1 MALTNIAPY
10 YANAA
15 KLKRGEFIF
24 NGMLS
29 SDLRVV
35 QESRP
40 SIPAPT
46 RKQSFISV
54 PYKSG
59 DPIVDESAWE
69 NIEFPVDMHFLADT
83 QAEHDALKAAIHQ
96 WLTPGFYV
104 DLIFAFD
111 PDTVYHAVV
120 TSPGDFKGVVFHG
133 FNERFTVTFNAK
145 PFKTKKT
152 SLNKSYTI
160 AAGGSLQLTNPTGFS
175 ALPKVT
181 TKRNNTE
188 RNITVKQGSKTV
200 STMRYPANLGVGTQ
214 GEKIV
219 VDSSVP
225 IVYTVD
231 DLGAAKLVPS
241 LVAVRNGVYLSLPS
255 GTSTITWTGPETLTL
270 EVGWKFL

>member
-1 MALTNIAPY
+1 MALTDLTPY
-10 YANAA
+10 YTNKA

-24 NGMLS
+24 NGVLS

-35 QESRP
+35 QENRP
-40 SIPAPT
+40 SIPAPN
-46 RKQSFISV
+46 RKLSFNSV

-69 NIEFPVDMHFLADT
+69 NIEFEVDMHFLADS
-83 QAEHDALKAAIHQ
+83 QEQHDSLRAAIHQ
-96 WLTPGFYV
+96 WLTPGFYE
-104 DLIFAFD
+104 DLIFSFD

-120 TSPGDFKGVVFHG
+120 TSPGDFKGVYFHG
-133 FNERFTVTFNAK
+133 YNERFTVTFNAK

-152 SLNKSYTI
+152 SLVTGYRLN
-160 AAGGSLQLTNPTGFS
+160 AGESMVFTNPTGFD

-188 RNITVKQGSKTV
+188 RNITVKQGATSVK
-200 STMRYPANLGVGTQ
+200 TMRFPANQGVGTQ
-214 GEKIV
+214 GEKII

-225 IVYTVD
+225 IVYTTD
-231 DLGAAKLVPS
+231 DLGASRLVPS
-241 LVAVRNGVYLSLPS
+241 LVDVKNGDYLSIPS
-255 GTSTITWTGPETLTL
+255 GTSTVTWTGPESLTL